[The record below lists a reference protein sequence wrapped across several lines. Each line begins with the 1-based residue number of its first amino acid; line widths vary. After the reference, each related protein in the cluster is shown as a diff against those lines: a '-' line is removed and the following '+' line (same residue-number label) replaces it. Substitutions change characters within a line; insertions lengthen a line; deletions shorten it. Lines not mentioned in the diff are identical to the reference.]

1 MQRATE
7 GADTITDFVS
17 GTNRFAIDNA
27 GLGIVGT
34 GTLAANGVTFVPGSA
49 ASGAGPTLLFDAA
62 THQALWD
69 ADGTGAG
76 SAQVLATL
84 VGVTTMTAGDF
95 RIV

>member
-1 MQRATE
+1 
-7 GADTITDFVS
+7 
-17 GTNRFAIDNA
+17 
-27 GLGIVGT
+27 
-34 GTLAANGVTFVPGSA
+34 VPGSA

>member
-1 MQRATE
+1 M
-7 GADTITDFVS
+7 
-17 GTNRFAIDNA
+17 
-27 GLGIVGT
+27 
-34 GTLAANGVTFVPGSA
+34 
-49 ASGAGPTLLFDAA
+49 FDAA

-69 ADGTGAG
+69 ADGTAAG